1 MDDGKPQ
8 SIYRLETEGMERIG
22 LASLRPGESYDFTV
36 GSITFDSFVPWINL
50 QVIHDPGKSYALA
63 GGLLSLLGALG
74 MLFVH
79 RRRIWIRSTPEG
91 IEIAGLCTT
100 NEELVVRE
108 IEEVMKAMNT
118 MKMMKEVRTD
128 G

>member
-8 SIYRLETEGMERIG
+8 SIYRLKTEGMERIG

-63 GGLLSLLGALG
+63 GGLLSLFGALG

-79 RRRIWIRSTPEG
+79 RRRIWIRSTSEG

-100 NEELVVRE
+100 NDELVGRE
-108 IEEVMKAMNT
+108 IEDVVKAMK
-118 MKMMKEVRTD
+118 MKKEVAKD